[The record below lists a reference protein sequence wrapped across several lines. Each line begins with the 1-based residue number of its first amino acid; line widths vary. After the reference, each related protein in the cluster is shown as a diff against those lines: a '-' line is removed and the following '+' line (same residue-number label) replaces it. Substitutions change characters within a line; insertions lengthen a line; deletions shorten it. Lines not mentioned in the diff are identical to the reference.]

1 MDKKIKKTI
10 LITIAALISLIVICN
25 FFINIFPLMGTEV
38 SVSKY
43 VLKSIPLETSYEEA
57 IEIVDNHKKW
67 EIRAE
72 NLNGGLSIYP
82 SGNIGFESSNDKDD
96 PNIEIIGEKAL
107 DIFIG
112 EYYAPFCVS
121 VRAYLV
127 FDEND
132 KLIGVRIRN
141 DVDAL

>member
-1 MDKKIKKTI
+1 MNKKTKAFI
-10 LITIAALISLIVICN
+10 ITIAALISFIVICN

-38 SVSKY
+38 SVSNY
-43 VLKSIPLETSYEEA
+43 ILKTIPLGTSYDDA
-57 IEIVDNHKKW
+57 VEIVNNHKKW
-67 EIRAE
+67 EKRAE

-82 SGNIGFESSNDKDD
+82 SGQIGFEFSNDKDD
-96 PNIEIIGEKAL
+96 PDIKIIGEKAL
-107 DIFIG
+107 DVFVG

-121 VRAYLV
+121 VCAYLV

-132 KLIGVRIRN
+132 KLIGIRIRN

>member
-1 MDKKIKKTI
+1 MNKKAKAFI
-10 LITIAALISLIVICN
+10 ITIAALISFIVICN

-38 SVSKY
+38 SVSNY
-43 VLKSIPLETSYEEA
+43 ILKTIPLGTSYDDA
-57 IEIVDNHKKW
+57 VEIVDNHKKW

-82 SGNIGFESSNDKDD
+82 SGYFGFAFSDDKDD
-96 PNIEIIGEKAL
+96 PDIEIIGEKAL
-107 DIFIG
+107 DIFLG

-132 KLIGVRIRN
+132 KLIGIRVRN
-141 DVDAL
+141 YVDAL

>member
-1 MDKKIKKTI
+1 MNKKAKAFI
-10 LITIAALISLIVICN
+10 ITIAALISFIVICN

-38 SVSKY
+38 SVSNY
-43 VLKSIPLETSYEEA
+43 ILKTIPLGTSYDDA
-57 IEIVDNHKKW
+57 VEIVNNHKKW
-67 EIRAE
+67 EKCAE

-82 SGNIGFESSNDKDD
+82 SGNIGFEFSNDKDD
-96 PNIEIIGEKAL
+96 PDIKIIGNKAL
-107 DIFIG
+107 DIFVG

-132 KLIGVRIRN
+132 KLIGIRIRN

>member
-1 MDKKIKKTI
+1 MNKKFKKALI
-10 LITIAALISLIVICN
+10 ITIAALISLIALFN
-25 FFINIFPLMGTEV
+25 SFINIFPLMGTEL
-38 SVSKY
+38 SVSTY
-43 VLKSIPLETSYEEA
+43 VLKTIPLGTSYEEA
-57 IEIVDNHKKW
+57 IKIVDNHKKW
-67 EIRAE
+67 EILYK
-72 NLNGGLSIYP
+72 NTDGGISIYP
-82 SGNIGFESSNDKDD
+82 SGYFGFETSKDKDD
-96 PNIEIIGEKAL
+96 PDKKIIGEKAL

-141 DVDAL
+141 DVDTL